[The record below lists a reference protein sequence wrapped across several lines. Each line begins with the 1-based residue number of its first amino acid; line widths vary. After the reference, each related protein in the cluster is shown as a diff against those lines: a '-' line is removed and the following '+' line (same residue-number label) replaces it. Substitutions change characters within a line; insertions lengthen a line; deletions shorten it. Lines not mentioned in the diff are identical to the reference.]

1 MSDTNGG
8 GGAALGACIHELPE
22 LLTPKQAAGVM
33 QVTTRQV
40 AKMCERGKL
49 RAVRVGRLWR
59 VNRDALAA
67 YLEI

>member
-1 MSDTNGG
+1 
-8 GGAALGACIHELPE
+8 
-22 LLTPKQAAGVM
+22 M

-49 RAVRVGRLWR
+49 RSVKVGRLWR

-67 YLEI
+67 YLGI

>member
-1 MSDTNGG
+1 MSEGNGG
-8 GGAALGACIHELPE
+8 GGAATGARIRELPE

-49 RAVRVGRLWR
+49 RSVKVGRLWR

-67 YLEI
+67 YLGI